1 MCGGSEEVLGY
12 KFRLY
17 PSKTIEAKLLQ
28 DLDLCRWLYN
38 RPPQE
43 QCKNRRP
50 RTNLMIRKN

>member
-1 MCGGSEEVLGY
+1 MLGY